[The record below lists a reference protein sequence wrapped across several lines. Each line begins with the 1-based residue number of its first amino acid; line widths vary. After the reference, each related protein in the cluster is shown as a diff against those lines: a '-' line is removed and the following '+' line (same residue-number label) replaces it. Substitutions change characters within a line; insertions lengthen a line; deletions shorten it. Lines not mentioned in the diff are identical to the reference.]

1 MDIKLIGYKYQEFV
15 LFYLLFLY
23 NFLWK
28 YLKSQKINN
37 KIKKLFINLMSR
49 SFKMILKLVK
59 KVLANKGHKK
69 WTLDKI
75 TLIKNPFIN
84 KTRAII

>member
-28 YLKSQKINN
+28 YLKSQKLNN

-59 KVLANKGHKK
+59 KV
-69 WTLDKI
+69 
-75 TLIKNPFIN
+75 
-84 KTRAII
+84 